1 MALSQEGRLL
11 NFTTASFPNE
21 EVVIHSLRAT
31 EGLSQLFTFEL
42 DLLHDEEEGG
52 YEAFTI
58 TPDQVLNKPMSVAAN
73 QRDGANRYFHGI
85 CTRFSQGSRDERF
98 SKYRA
103 VVRPQVW
110 LLTQSS
116 HNRIF
121 QNLSIPDVLTKVLEG
136 FNPSLRLSGNYEPR
150 NYCVQYRE
158 SDWDF
163 ASRLME
169 EEGIF
174 YFFEHSS
181 SGHTLVIADSDT
193 AIAACP
199 SKAELPFLT
208 DISVN
213 PDEWEG
219 AINSFHVSNQLRT
232 GKYRVRDHHFQ
243 LPTNTLEAEQ
253 MSRFDVNGNRDNEVY
268 SYHGEYA
275 KLFDGINSS
284 GGEQPSELS
293 KVFPARQH
301 TIDVRQQEIDVAY
314 KTAVGSSD
322 SCALIPGFKFK
333 LTMHPTA
340 ENNRNHTIVST
351 KIEVLQDPGYVSDEE
366 RARAYVVSFAS
377 IPQGEGQAPFRPAR
391 VTPRPVMHGS
401 QTAVVVGPSGEEIF
415 VDKYGRV
422 KVQFYWDRD
431 GQFNAASS
439 CWLRVGTSIAGNKWG
454 TMFIPRIG
462 QEVMVDFLEGDPDQP
477 IITGSVYN
485 PETMPHYD
493 LPKFKTL
500 TYIKTRTSPDDGKG
514 FNELRFED
522 KQGKEQVFIHSQK
535 RYDLRVK
542 ASMYETCGGNRQ
554 EVIGVRSDNKPGG
567 NLAITVGGN
576 YDLHVKADNYIG
588 IDGKLNE
595 GVKGDVVEDV
605 QGNLQTVV
613 KGKSELNA
621 KEITLEALKS
631 VTLKV
636 GASFVKVDLVGVTI
650 EGPMVKINSGGSAS
664 PTSPATIDDPLD
676 AETADTGEP
685 GYLDRPRSGGGGGGR
700 RRRTLNGQHA
710 PNITH
715 QAFNLTRSHGTA
727 DDMDRALVAA
737 ELSRMPPHVLQRMED
752 NGTTVAVCRNSVTE
766 VRTDLQGVQPRGWP
780 AGTSWDT
787 VPGLYDPGSNQ
798 VIIATRGH
806 GTEEGA
812 HVPRTGDGHGSSNL
826 VMHESMHSVDHHGP
840 NGQNISDTDQNF
852 VNARNN
858 DPAMMADGYEGS
870 ANAAGAEEAYAESAA
885 RYYSGDPNDAANHPG
900 AHNYWES
907 DPLNPNPAPNTP

>member
-1 MALSQEGRLL
+1 M
-11 NFTTASFPNE
+11 
-21 EVVIHSLRAT
+21 IHSLRAT

-174 YFFEHSS
+174 YFFEHTS

-243 LPTNTLEAEQ
+243 LPTNPLEAEQ

-268 SYHGEYA
+268 SYYGEYA

-333 LTMHPTA
+333 LTTHPTA

-351 KIEVLQDPGYVSDEE
+351 KIEALQDPGYVSDEE
-366 RARAYVVSFAS
+366 RARAYVVSFSS

-542 ASMYETCGGNRQ
+542 GSMYETCGGNRQ
-554 EVIGVRSDNKPGG
+554 ESIGVRSDNKPGG

-576 YDLHVKADNYIG
+576 YDLHVKDAHYIG
-588 IDGKLNE
+588 IDSKLNE
-595 GVKGDVVEDV
+595 SVKGDVVEDY
-605 QGNLQTVV
+605 QGNLSTIV
-613 KGKSELNA
+613 KAKTELNA
-621 KEITLEALKS
+621 REITLEALTKIS
-631 VTLKV
+631 LKV
-636 GASFVKVDLVGVTI
+636 GGNCIMIDPSGVTI
-650 EGPMVKINSGGSAS
+650 AGTMTKINSGGFAS
-664 PTSPATIDDPLD
+664 GTGNPSIDDPLD

-685 GYLDRPRSGGGGGGR
+685 GYLDRPRSGGGGGR
-700 RRRTLNGQHA
+700 RRRTLNSQHYVA
-710 PNITH
+710 PPRPGEDPRITSM
-715 QAFNLTRSHGTA
+715 RGTLA
-727 DDMDRALVAA
+727 NSEQGRHALEVYDRY
-737 ELSRMPPHVLQRMED
+737 
-752 NGTTVAVCRNSVTE
+752 
-766 VRTDLQGVQPRGWP
+766 GVQPCFVGGQGSTFDGSTNTMNLDP
-780 AGTSWDT
+780 NENSTTSALTFVHEMNHAEEHHEGTSGDIDNMGRQEYVDEMLQEEIDGT
-787 VPGLYDPGSNQ
+787 VDSIEARNELAENGTDVSN
-798 VIIATRGH
+798 
-806 GTEEGA
+806 A
-812 HVPRTGDGHGSSNL
+812 HFPLENEYQAAHDQAVADARAANP
-826 VMHESMHSVDHHGP
+826 
-840 NGQNISDTDQNF
+840 NISDADAEAAGRAAGRQA
-852 VNARNN
+852 V
-858 DPAMMADGYEGS
+858 ADGFNNGS
-870 ANAAGAEEAYAESAA
+870 VVTSNTGATYPD
-885 RYYSGDPNDAANHPG
+885 YYGSSWDGRHPG
-900 AHNYWES
+900 GGG
-907 DPLNPNPAPNTP
+907 TP

>member
-284 GGEQPSELS
+284 GGEQPNELS

-535 RYDLRVK
+535 RYDLRAK
-542 ASMYETCGGNRQ
+542 GSMYETCGGNRQ
-554 EVIGVRSDNKPGG
+554 ESIGVRSDNKPGG

-595 GVKGDVVEDV
+595 GVKGDVVEGYDSN
-605 QGNLQTVV
+605 QQTVV
-613 KGKSELNA
+613 KSKVEVNA
-621 KEITLEALKS
+621 QKITLEGSQS

-636 GASFVKVDLVGVTI
+636 GSSCVIVDMMGITI
-650 EGPMVKINSGGSAS
+650 QGPMVKINSGGSAQ
-664 PTSPATIDDPLD
+664 PTGPATIDDPLD

-710 PNITH
+710 PSVTRNEDGTYSVGGERLRVKGTDEYAAKTMTTLSELYNTPTGRQVMDNINNGTH
-715 QAFNLTRSHGTA
+715 TTTIETLDEATARRNGALARRHDQAGSVTPGQGSDTTIFYNPDVPDGPYTRPDGTTA
-727 DDMDRALVAA
+727 DLPQSALLGHEMIHAMHNDTGTNLRDNPEPAEAGSNEEESQTIGIHGHANDPITQNKILEDLGSPDR
-737 ELSRMPPHVLQRMED
+737 
-752 NGTTVAVCRNSVTE
+752 
-766 VRTDLQGVQPRGWP
+766 RTDHDSSIVP
-780 AGTSWDT
+780 AS
-787 VPGLYDPGSNQ
+787 
-798 VIIATRGH
+798 
-806 GTEEGA
+806 
-812 HVPRTGDGHGSSNL
+812 
-826 VMHESMHSVDHHGP
+826 
-840 NGQNISDTDQNF
+840 
-852 VNARNN
+852 
-858 DPAMMADGYEGS
+858 
-870 ANAAGAEEAYAESAA
+870 
-885 RYYSGDPNDAANHPG
+885 
-900 AHNYWES
+900 
-907 DPLNPNPAPNTP
+907 

>member
-11 NFTTASFPNE
+11 NFTTSSFSNE

-174 YFFEHSS
+174 YFFEHTS

-243 LPTNTLEAEQ
+243 LPTNPLEAEQ

-268 SYHGEYA
+268 SYYGEYA

-333 LTMHPTA
+333 LTTHPTA

-351 KIEVLQDPGYVSDEE
+351 KIEALQDPGYVSDEE
-366 RARAYVVSFAS
+366 RARAYVVSFSS

-542 ASMYETCGGNRQ
+542 GSMYETCGGNRQ
-554 EVIGVRSDNKPGG
+554 ESIGVRSDNKPGG

-605 QGNLQTVV
+605 QGKQYTQV
-613 KGKSELNA
+613 KGKRELNA
-621 KEITLEALKS
+621 QEITLEALNKI
-631 VTLKV
+631 TLKV
-636 GASFVKVDLVGVTI
+636 GGSFLTIDLSGVTMS
-650 EGPMVKINSGGSAS
+650 GPMVKINSGGAGAGTTSA
-664 PTSPATIDDPLD
+664 AIDDPLD
-676 AETADTGEP
+676 AEAADTGEP

-700 RRRTLNGQHA
+700 RRRTLTGQHA
-710 PNITH
+710 PPFQTETLPDGSIRVGNGIVIAPSPTDPDFQQKALDDLTTMSNHPEGMERLNNLNNSGHTTTIVHEPSGGNSYEPTNVADAMPNGDTADFGSGPVTGTGNGSDGTIHWNPDNPNTNSQRPRDVGLHHEMAHADHAAHGDYDITH
-715 QAFNLTRSHGTA
+715 PDPSQPNNPHIEETNTINDDNQYRTERGVHTRA
-727 DDMDRALVAA
+727 D
-737 ELSRMPPHVLQRMED
+737 HTVL
-752 NGTTVAVCRNSVTE
+752 
-766 VRTDLQGVQPRGWP
+766 
-780 AGTSWDT
+780 
-787 VPGLYDPGSNQ
+787 
-798 VIIATRGH
+798 
-806 GTEEGA
+806 
-812 HVPRTGDGHGSSNL
+812 
-826 VMHESMHSVDHHGP
+826 
-840 NGQNISDTDQNF
+840 
-852 VNARNN
+852 
-858 DPAMMADGYEGS
+858 
-870 ANAAGAEEAYAESAA
+870 
-885 RYYSGDPNDAANHPG
+885 
-900 AHNYWES
+900 
-907 DPLNPNPAPNTP
+907 